1 MGHTVL
7 LLLLLLLLLPEGGAI
22 KSCCSI
28 AINRSKLPQES
39 SSISILINAPNKWHI
54 ISEFKTWVVKS
65 LMYYFLI
72 CKSFTCQSRLIF
84 MHWLWKH
91 QIEME
96 SHVLQFFFQI
106 NQNSKWWTYFPPF
119 DKICFPLWPDSPA
132 LIDVPSVKCVTY
144 KTFLFFNRI

>member
-1 MGHTVL
+1 M
-7 LLLLLLLLLPEGGAI
+7 LPEGGAI
-22 KSCCSI
+22 KPCCNAAA
-28 AINRSKLPQES
+28 AINRSKLPQKS
-39 SSISILINAPNKWHI
+39 SSISILINALNKWHV

-96 SHVLQFFFQI
+96 YYVLQFFFKSIKIQKMNI
-106 NQNSKWWTYFPPF
+106 FSPF
-119 DKICFPLWPDSPA
+119 DKIFSCLNS
-132 LIDVPSVKCVTY
+132 IKC
-144 KTFLFFNRI
+144 LFIKLFVFQQNLMKLNEVVVHTH